1 MIEIFIV
8 LATIFLIVVVFYMH
22 RHPEITILQVE
33 QDQVESQFPVLL
45 EERQPIVIRGCQ
57 APKGLTHE
65 ALQKSARLAQFIV
78 GQQTLATVL
87 ANPLDRSGR
96 PILTQDEREELAEQL
111 SMPVWANHIWLPLFK
126 EYSWIAPIVGTM
138 QTEVLLGGT
147 GMVRTKALYT
157 CILPTEGKY
166 MVSLL
171 SKSSEAFLPASW
183 EYRYPSSLTSDD
195 TPLVADLKYMDIVLN
210 PGNGLCIP
218 AHMIISIEPVG
229 DTFHSAAILEYHEPI
244 SVLAKSLNNK
254 GKIE

>member
-8 LATIFLIVVVFYMH
+8 LATIFLIAVVFYMQ

-33 QDQVESQFPVLL
+33 QDQVQEQFPILL

-57 APKGLTHE
+57 SPKGLTQE
-65 ALQKSARLAQFIV
+65 ALQKSNRLAQFTV
-78 GQQTLATVL
+78 GEQTLSSIVAS
-87 ANPLDRSGR
+87 PLENSGR

-111 SMPVWANHIWLPLFK
+111 SIPVWATHTWLPLFK
-126 EYSWIAPIVGTM
+126 EYSWLSPFLGTL

-147 GMVRTKALYT
+147 GMARTKALYT
-157 CILPTEGKY
+157 CIVPTEGKY

-171 SKSSEAFLPASW
+171 SKSSEAFLPPNW

-195 TPLVADLKYMDIVLN
+195 TPLVADLKYLDIVLN
-210 PGNGLCIP
+210 PGNALCIP

-229 DTFHSAAILEYHEPI
+229 NSFHSAAILEYHEPI
-244 SVLAKSLNNK
+244 SVLSKSLNNK